1 MPYLDLEHVRLW
13 YEQTGEGP
21 DIVWVPGGDNVAAD
35 WAFQTD
41 HFARSYRNTSFDPR
55 GAGKTEIGDM
65 TEWSIKDMANDCADM
80 IRAAC
85 NPPVV
90 VAGISMGGF
99 ITLQMAIDY
108 PELVHCAISMGTAA
122 KPTGFSKSW
131 MESEIAFRKG
141 GGTLTPA
148 FAKHHYGVFMYPPAV
163 IDDDELWAKL
173 EPFIGA
179 SYGDREGPLLMGQWQ
194 ACCDFDVTAEL
205 PHCDVPIHTI
215 GFSLDIQAPPSLGR
229 KAAELAKN
237 GTFHLMEG
245 LGHLSLIGHKPEVVN
260 ARIEEILAGEGNY

>member
-1 MPYLDLEHVRLW
+1 
-13 YEQTGEGP
+13 
-21 DIVWVPGGDNVAAD
+21 
-35 WAFQTD
+35 
-41 HFARSYRNTSFDPR
+41 
-55 GAGKTEIGDM
+55 
-65 TEWSIKDMANDCADM
+65 
-80 IRAAC
+80 
-85 NPPVV
+85 
-90 VAGISMGGF
+90 ISMGGF